1 MISEYL
7 LQKNYMIFNGVRSDE
22 LGLVIQKKP
31 SSPRAKEKINSI
43 NIPGRSGTLH
53 AFENAFENYTLSVE
67 CLVTDLEQIDKIS
80 ALFRGAGEVVF
91 SDDITKRYRG
101 VVVNQI
107 DIMYA
112 ATKFKSFLLQLD
124 THPFKFSASPLDDEI
139 TATSAIAFHNKGT
152 FESEPII
159 EVFGS
164 GDVTLTI
171 NGKSYKLK
179 NISGSVTINS
189 EMQEVYKDNE
199 NKNND
204 FEAEEFPVF
213 RMGENSISWNGN
225 VSKVVIQPNWRWL

>member
-22 LGLVIQKKP
+22 LGIVIQKMP

-53 AFENAFENYTLSVE
+53 EFENAFENYTLSVE
-67 CLVTDLEQIDKIS
+67 CLVTDLGQIHKI
-80 ALFRGAGEVVF
+80 ATLFRGTGEVIF
-91 SDDITKRYRG
+91 SDDLTKKYR
-101 VVVNQI
+101 VAVVNQI
-107 DIMYA
+107 DFIYA

-124 THPFKFSASPLDDEI
+124 TQPFKLSAFPLADEI
-139 TATSAIAFHNKGT
+139 EATSAITFHNRGSW
-152 FESEPII
+152 ESEPII

-164 GDVTLTI
+164 GTVTLMI
-171 NGKSYKLK
+171 NGAQYKIK
-179 NISGSVTINS
+179 NIDGSVTINS
-189 EMQEVYKDNE
+189 EMMEVYKDNE

-204 FEAEEFPVF
+204 FEAEGFPLF
-213 RMGENSISWNGN
+213 RLGENSISWSGS